1 MKKWMTFLAGIL
13 LALMLAVLVYAVRS
27 IPPEPNTAQTV
38 SWSMAALFG
47 VSGAGTGVVTAILLY
62 RKCQRT

>member
-27 IPPEPNTAQTV
+27 IPSEPNTAQAV
-38 SWSMAALFG
+38 SWSTAALFG
-47 VSGAGTGVVTAILLY
+47 VAGAGTGVVTAILLY
-62 RKCQRT
+62 RKCQEP

>member
-13 LALMLAVLVYAVRS
+13 LASVLAVSVHAASLVRS
-27 IPPEPNTAQTV
+27 EPNATQVV
-38 SWSMAALFG
+38 SWSTAAVFA
-47 VSGAGTGVVTAILLY
+47 VAGAGAGVVTAILLY

>member
-27 IPPEPNTAQTV
+27 IPSEPNTAQIV
-38 SWSMAALFG
+38 SWSTAALFG
-47 VSGAGTGVVTAILLY
+47 VAGAGTGVVTAILLY
-62 RKCQRT
+62 RKCQEP

>member
-13 LALMLAVLVYAVRS
+13 LASVLAVSVHAVS
-27 IPPEPNTAQTV
+27 SVPPGPNADQAV
-38 SWSMAALFG
+38 SWSTAALFG
-47 VSGAGTGVVTAILLY
+47 VTGAGAGVVTAILLY